1 MRQLKILSVLLLL
14 PLFFF
19 TQTTEKLEKKKL
31 KVEEK
36 IEELNKISKDL
47 DKKQKH
53 NTTSLNV
60 LRKKIFLRDKSI
72 TQTSIEMNITN
83 QEIHKNDLKIEEIN
97 ILITENEFKIKK
109 LKENYTHIILQLNI
123 INKSNNMLNYIF
135 ASSSFSEAI
144 YRTQYIKQIK
154 ESHEE
159 KYIEIQNLNK
169 AIKENRSELL
179 NVTIVLQDLKISK
192 KDLLKEM
199 EVKNKKQKQD
209 SRLLVDKISLLKDE
223 KEIIS
228 QEIEDQRK
236 YSKNLEDQINK
247 LIALEI
253 EKREKGT
260 STFFANTPD
269 YKEYSEM
276 FLQNKG
282 KLPWP
287 VVQGAIVEEFG
298 KQKHPVF
305 NDIEINNNGVAI
317 ATNPNSVVRSVFKG
331 YIASIIFIPGQGSSV
346 IISHGDYYS
355 VYSNISKVFVRQDQK
370 ISTKQEIGIVKQ
382 DVSGVYK
389 LGFQIWQKQLKLNPS
404 EWIYKGY

>member
-1 MRQLKILSVLLLL
+1 
-14 PLFFF
+14 
-19 TQTTEKLEKKKL
+19 
-31 KVEEK
+31 
-36 IEELNKISKDL
+36 
-47 DKKQKH
+47 
-53 NTTSLNV
+53 
-60 LRKKIFLRDKSI
+60 
-72 TQTSIEMNITN
+72 
-83 QEIHKNDLKIEEIN
+83 
-97 ILITENEFKIKK
+97 
-109 LKENYTHIILQLNI
+109 
-123 INKSNNMLNYIF
+123 
-135 ASSSFSEAI
+135 
-144 YRTQYIKQIK
+144 
-154 ESHEE
+154 
-159 KYIEIQNLNK
+159 
-169 AIKENRSELL
+169 
-179 NVTIVLQDLKISK
+179 
-192 KDLLKEM
+192 M

-228 QEIEDQRK
+228 KEIEDQRK
-236 YSKNLEDQINK
+236 YSNELEEQINK

-253 EKREKGT
+253 EKMKKGN

-269 YKEYSEM
+269 YQEYSDM

-287 VVQGAIVEEFG
+287 VVQGVIVEEFG
-298 KQKHPVF
+298 KHKHPVF
-305 NDIEINNNGVAI
+305 NDIEIINNGITI

-331 YIASIIFIPGQGSSV
+331 YIASIISIPGQGSSV

>member
-1 MRQLKILSVLLLL
+1 MRRLKILSVLLLL

-19 TQTTEKLEKKKL
+19 TQTTEDLEKKKL

-72 TQTSIEMNITN
+72 TQTNIEMNITN
-83 QEIHKNDLKIEEIN
+83 QEIYKNDLKIEEIN

-154 ESHEE
+154 ESHEK

-169 AIKENRSELL
+169 IIKENRSELL
-179 NVTIVLQDLKISK
+179 NVTIVLQNLKISK

-223 KEIIS
+223 KQIIS
-228 QEIEDQRK
+228 KEIEDQRK
-236 YSKNLEDQINK
+236 YSKNLEEQINK

-253 EKREKGT
+253 EKRKKGN
-260 STFFANTPD
+260 STFFTNTPD
-269 YKEYSEM
+269 YQEYSEM

-287 VVQGAIVEEFG
+287 VVQGVIVEEFG

-305 NDIEINNNGVAI
+305 NDIEINNNGVTI

-331 YIASIIFIPGQGSSV
+331 YIASIISIPGQGSSV
-346 IISHGDYYS
+346 IMSHGDYYS

-382 DVSGVYK
+382 DVSGAYK
-389 LGFQIWQKQLKLNPS
+389 LGFQIWKKQLKLNPS